1 MERINRAVTGNFEKS
16 VLAWSC
22 KQMPAWVT
30 SDMLTALGFIGATLS
45 FAGFWLSSNT
55 SSWLWLAIAGL
66 VLNWAGDS
74 LDGSLARYRKTE
86 RPQYG
91 FFLDHMIDA
100 FSLGLVAI
108 GIGLSPYVLM
118 ATALAALARYFMV
131 VILSM
136 ATFITTGTF
145 RISFGGF
152 GPTEVRLLIAFCAA
166 SAIFFDVPNFPLCG
180 ISVSLGDI
188 IVAILTGLLFIT
200 GIISMI
206 QTAQALAAV
215 DPPKY

>member
-1 MERINRAVTGNFEKS
+1 
-16 VLAWSC
+16 
-22 KQMPAWVT
+22 
-30 SDMLTALGFIGATLS
+30 
-45 FAGFWLSSNT
+45 
-55 SSWLWLAIAGL
+55 
-66 VLNWAGDS
+66 
-74 LDGSLARYRKTE
+74 
-86 RPQYG
+86 
-91 FFLDHMIDA
+91 MIDA

-118 ATALAALARYFMV
+118 ATALAALASYFMV

-136 ATFITTGTF
+136 VTLITTGTF

-188 IVAILTGLLFIT
+188 IVAILTGLLLIT

-206 QTAQALAAV
+206 QTAQAIAV
-215 DPPKY
+215 ADPPKY